1 MEKSKSKNL
10 CIYQDCKIR
19 CNFNF
24 LGLPASYCYL
34 HKLETMINVKHKTC
48 LFENCEKQPCY
59 NFQGNKIGIYCLL
72 HKEIDMINVVSKR
85 CILKNCKS
93 RPLFNFENEKNP
105 IYCNIHKIK
114 DMVMLIQNNKTC
126 VFENCKTRP
135 YYNFENEK
143 QGLYCNIH
151 KLDKM
156 TNVLDKKCIFENCI
170 KIPSYNFEGKT
181 QRLYCFEHKTPGMLN
196 VGSKTCKSEWCH
208 IQVTNKYDGY
218 CLHCYIHLFPE
229 KPVARNYKTKERT
242 VVEFVLQEFHQYP
255 WTHDKQIQDGCS
267 RRRPDLFMDFG
278 YQILIVEID
287 ENQHIGENYGDC
299 SCENKRMMLLWQDVG
314 HRPIV
319 FIRFNPDDYYDKDTH
334 ITSCFGMNSLGVC
347 CVKKTK
353 QNEWT
358 HRLNVLR
365 ENIEYWCHHRS
376 EKTIEIIQL
385 FYSSSDDD
393 EVKVSSSS

>member
-1 MEKSKSKNL
+1 
-10 CIYQDCKIR
+10 
-19 CNFNF
+19 
-24 LGLPASYCYL
+24 
-34 HKLETMINVKHKTC
+34 
-48 LFENCEKQPCY
+48 
-59 NFQGNKIGIYCLL
+59 
-72 HKEIDMINVVSKR
+72 MINVVSKR